1 MKNWTL
7 AAFIFVIACSSIAA
21 QTPPPV
27 ADNAS
32 PQDRGLKDRA
42 IEMERVKREQDKP
55 GIVTGKP
62 GESMAESKFNQIK
75 EDFEQIQ
82 LSQSA
87 IVAAYSRPKE
97 IDYKLI
103 ATGAEQIGKRGTRLS
118 ENLFA
123 PPLPKEDKKKKK
135 DKKEEV
141 VSNEIAAAPRSLPD
155 DIKSLIAEID
165 NTLVLFIANPMFS
178 NSRVVNA
185 ADHADAKLKLEY
197 IIRLSNK
204 LQDLSNVKSGG

>member
-7 AAFIFVIACSSIAA
+7 TAFIFAIACSSVVA

-42 IEMERVKREQDKP
+42 LEMERVKREQDKP
-55 GIVTGKP
+55 GVVTGKP
-62 GESMAESKFNQIK
+62 GEAMAESKFNQIK

-82 LSQSA
+82 VSQSA
-87 IVAAYSRPKE
+87 IVAAYSRPKD

-103 ATGAEQIGKRGTRLS
+103 AMGAEQIGKRGTRLI

-123 PPLPKEDKKKKK
+123 PPPQNEGKKKK
-135 DKKEEV
+135 DKKD
-141 VSNEIAAAPRSLPD
+141 EIVAPETSAVPPPIPN
-155 DIKSLIAEID
+155 DIKTLITEMD

-178 NSRVVNA
+178 NSRVLNA
-185 ADHADAKLKLEY
+185 ADQADAKSKLEH
-197 IIRLSNK
+197 IIRLSGK
-204 LQDLSNVKSGG
+204 LQELANAKSAG

>member
-1 MKNWTL
+1 
-7 AAFIFVIACSSIAA
+7 
-21 QTPPPV
+21 
-27 ADNAS
+27 
-32 PQDRGLKDRA
+32 
-42 IEMERVKREQDKP
+42 MERIRREENKTV
-55 GIVTGKP
+55 VTGKS
-62 GESMAESKFNQIK
+62 GEAMAESKFNQIK

-87 IVAAYSRPKE
+87 IVAAYSRSKA

-103 ATGAEQIGKRGTRLS
+103 SMGAEQIGKRGTRLS

-123 PPLPKEDKKKKK
+123 PPPQRENKKKKK

-141 VSNEIAAAPRSLPD
+141 VANVASPVPPPLPND
-155 DIKSLIAEID
+155 MKTLIAEID

-185 ADHADAKLKLEY
+185 ADQADAKLKLEY
-197 IIRLSNK
+197 IVRLSGK
-204 LQDLSNVKSGG
+204 LYELSNAKVGG